1 MKIFLSYS
9 WADSKQADSIER
21 FFSSIGISVI
31 RDINDLKYRQHLRS
45 FMSVI
50 RDCDFSIIIVSD
62 DYLKSPN
69 CLYELIEL
77 YKEKEFQEKFVPIIL
92 DKAKIYSIEN
102 KLEVIKYWKEKV
114 ELTKNLI
121 STFEPTKTISL
132 IKELKHYETIYSEI
146 DSLLVTISEFKNI
159 SFSEGNK
166 TNFKDI
172 IDFIGLENPDVK
184 IEISRIQEIKNEET
198 QDIALEK
205 LKNIYPGNPNIL
217 FAQGYI
223 NLTQRENYRKAK
235 SFFEDYL
242 KIKIEHSAL
251 NNMGL
256 CLQNL
261 KEFDNAK
268 KYYEKALELDS
279 TYETYYNLGSLEAKR
294 ENYDKAISYWLKSIE
309 INPNY
314 AISLFNIGKL
324 YTDVKGD
331 FENGM
336 KYYKKA
342 IESDSQ
348 LKEAYNNI
356 ASIYIR
362 QNNFEK
368 ASIYLQKSIE
378 INPNDYVAMY
388 NLGAIYQNI
397 NGKQN
402 ESKSLYRRSMR
413 ENPNYVSPKIG
424 LAKLLI
430 LSSGD
435 TEEAKD
441 LFRDVLKLEPEN
453 NDIKQMLEYFEK

>member
-1 MKIFLSYS
+1 
-9 WADSKQADSIER
+9 
-21 FFSSIGISVI
+21 
-31 RDINDLKYRQHLRS
+31 
-45 FMSVI
+45 
-50 RDCDFSIIIVSD
+50 
-62 DYLKSPN
+62 
-69 CLYELIEL
+69 
-77 YKEKEFQEKFVPIIL
+77 
-92 DKAKIYSIEN
+92 
-102 KLEVIKYWKEKV
+102 
-114 ELTKNLI
+114 
-121 STFEPTKTISL
+121 
-132 IKELKHYETIYSEI
+132 
-146 DSLLVTISEFKNI
+146 
-159 SFSEGNK
+159 
-166 TNFKDI
+166 
-172 IDFIGLENPDVK
+172 
-184 IEISRIQEIKNEET
+184 
-198 QDIALEK
+198 
-205 LKNIYPGNPNIL
+205 
-217 FAQGYI
+217 
-223 NLTQRENYRKAK
+223 
-235 SFFEDYL
+235 
-242 KIKIEHSAL
+242 
-251 NNMGL
+251 
-256 CLQNL
+256 
-261 KEFDNAK
+261 
-268 KYYEKALELDS
+268 
-279 TYETYYNLGSLEAKR
+279 
-294 ENYDKAISYWLKSIE
+294 
-309 INPNY
+309 
-314 AISLFNIGKL
+314 
-324 YTDVKGD
+324 
-331 FENGM
+331 M

>member
-1 MKIFLSYS
+1 MKVFLSYS
-9 WADSKQADSIER
+9 WADSTQADSIEK

-50 RDCDFSIIIVSD
+50 RDCDFSIIIISD

-102 KLEVIKYWKEKV
+102 KLDVIKYWKEKV
-114 ELTKNLI
+114 ESTKTLI
-121 STFEPTKTISL
+121 STFEPTKTINL
-132 IKELKHYETIYSEI
+132 IKELKHYETIYNEI
-146 DSLLVTISEFKNI
+146 DTLLVTISEFKNI
-159 SFSEGNK
+159 TFSEGDQ

-172 IDFIGLENPDVK
+172 IEFIGLENPDVK
-184 IEISRIQEIKNEET
+184 IEISRIQQIKDKEI
-198 QDIALEK
+198 QDIELEK
-205 LKNIYPGNPNIL
+205 LKKSYPGNSNIL
-217 FAQGYI
+217 FAEGYI
-223 NLTQRENYRKAK
+223 NLTQRENYLKAK

-242 KIKIEHSAL
+242 IIKTEFAAL
-251 NNMGL
+251 NNLGL

-261 KEFDNAK
+261 QEFDRAQE
-268 KYYEKALELDS
+268 YYERALELNLS
-279 TYETYYNLGSLEAKR
+279 YETYFNLGSLEAKR
-294 ENYDKAISYWLKSIE
+294 KNYDEAISYWLISIE
-309 INPNY
+309 INPNHAVALY
-314 AISLFNIGKL
+314 NVGKL
-324 YTDVKGD
+324 YADWKGD
-331 FENGM
+331 FENGVR
-336 KYYKKA
+336 YYKEA
-342 IESDSQ
+342 LESDPQ
-348 LKEAYNNI
+348 LKEAYSNI

-388 NLGAIYQNI
+388 NLGVIYQIMNQ
-397 NGKQN
+397 KKS
-402 ESKSLYRRSMR
+402 ESKSLFRKSIR

-430 LSSGD
+430 LSGGD
-435 TEEAKD
+435 IEEAKD

-453 NDIKQMLEYFEK
+453 NDVKIMLEAIDK